1 MTIRENVSLRGYN
14 TFGIDVHARYLV
26 TIHQTQELEGIF
38 SSDLLLD
45 YPHLILGGGSN
56 ILFTENY
63 MGVVIHI
70 HTSGMEVVDRDQVNT
85 GPVPPT
91 GSSGQ
96 VFVRASAGVEWDAFV
111 SHAVARG
118 WGGLE
123 NLSLIP
129 GQVGSSPIQN
139 IGAYGVELKDRFYC
153 LEAFEKRTG
162 QIHRFYR
169 DSCQFGYRDSYF
181 KHQGK
186 DNYVITSVTFGLTT
200 SKHSLNTSYASLHD
214 ELASQGIS
222 EPGIADIRKAVI
234 RIRESKLPDPAIIG
248 NAGSFFKNPVVT
260 SDQFESLKMSW
271 PGIVAYREQDGMK
284 LAAGWLIEKAGW
296 KGYRKG
302 DAGVHHKQ
310 ALVLVNHGN
319 ATGKDMFG
327 LAEEIR
333 ESVKNLFNVELTSE
347 VHII

>member
-1 MTIRENVSLRGYN
+1 MTIRENASLRGYN
-14 TFGIDVHARYLV
+14 TFGIDVNARYLV
-26 TIHQTQELEGIF
+26 TIQHTEELEDIF
-38 SSDLLLD
+38 RSHLLLD

-63 MGVVIHI
+63 PGVVIHI
-70 HTSGMEVVDRDQVNT
+70 NTSGMEVVDKDQINAASM
-85 GPVPPT
+85 PVT
-91 GSSGQ
+91 DSSNQ
-96 VFVRASAGVEWDAFV
+96 VFVKAEAGVQWDAFV

-139 IGAYGVELKDRFYC
+139 IGAYGVELKDRFFC

-162 QIHRFYR
+162 NIRRFYR

-186 DNYVITSVTFGLTT
+186 DNYVIINVTFGLTT
-200 SKHSLNTSYASLHD
+200 SKHTVNASYTSLRD

-234 RIRESKLPDPAIIG
+234 RIRESKLPDPAITG
-248 NAGSFFKNPVVT
+248 NAGSFFKNPVVAF
-260 SDQFESLKMSW
+260 DQFEALKKSW
-271 PGIVAYREQDGMK
+271 PGMVAYREQNGMK

-296 KGYRKG
+296 KGHRQG

-319 ATGKDMFG
+319 ATGKEMFD

-333 ESVKNLFNVELTSE
+333 ESVKNQFDVGLISE